1 MRVALLASLLACAP
15 IAHAQTTPNAI
26 VFVTQV
32 PVFGDF
38 AAVGSTFANHLPDID
53 SVYRGGDLWIR
64 YPDGTTRNLTLA
76 AGFGSTT
83 VFQGANAIA
92 VRDPAVDWTGTKIV
106 FSMVVGAPPA
116 QFVVQQYRWQLYE
129 ITNFGVGQT
138 PVITLVP
145 RQPPFNNVMPAYL
158 SGGDLVFAS
167 DRPRGGE
174 AHLYPQ
180 QDEYESTA
188 TVTGLWRLNPQTG
201 ALKLLDHAPSGDF
214 DPMVDSFGRILFTR
228 WDHLQRDQQADAQ
241 ATYQTFDW
249 LSEAANAPTAASNEV
264 FPELRVVPNGS
275 PVNGHRF
282 NNFFP
287 WEIAQDGTN
296 AEFVNH
302 LGRHELQRYFDRSFA
317 TDPNLVEF
325 IDETSGRTNPRSVEN
340 VFQLSEDPTQPGR
353 YLAIDAPEFDTHAAG
368 QLFRFS
374 APPSLNADDVV
385 IEWLTPES
393 TSGTD
398 TGAADHSGH
407 YRNPITLSDGR
418 IVVAHAPQRGGV
430 ATQYRFRI
438 KLMTAGTGGFLTAG
452 TPLTSGIVKNVQQ
465 YDPDALVSYNGEL
478 WELSPVEVRARTIP
492 TAVVEPPLAAP
503 EVTAIANANVA
514 PSSLRQFMRQN
525 DLGLIVVRNATD
537 RDKAD
542 RQQPYNLRRPGGV
555 QTTGSAGTIY
565 DISHFQVVQGDQV
578 RGRGGV
584 AQPAAGRRVLARFL
598 HDPASI
604 ANNLPNPTGPAG
616 SAPIFPD
623 GSVAMFV
630 PARRALSWQTNAP
643 NGTPVVRER
652 YWITVQPGE
661 VRMCEGCHGINRFG
675 QAGQPDATNVPLAL
689 TALLQNWSTTNGG
702 WLFSDGLED

>member
-1 MRVALLASLLACAP
+1 M
-15 IAHAQTTPNAI
+15 
-26 VFVTQV
+26 
-32 PVFGDF
+32 
-38 AAVGSTFANHLPDID
+38 
-53 SVYRGGDLWIR
+53 
-64 YPDGTTRNLTLA
+64 
-76 AGFGSTT
+76 
-83 VFQGANAIA
+83 
-92 VRDPAVDWTGTKIV
+92 
-106 FSMVVGAPPA
+106 
-116 QFVVQQYRWQLYE
+116 
-129 ITNFGVGQT
+129 
-138 PVITLVP
+138 
-145 RQPPFNNVMPAYL
+145 
-158 SGGDLVFAS
+158 
-167 DRPRGGE
+167 
-174 AHLYPQ
+174 
-180 QDEYESTA
+180 
-188 TVTGLWRLNPQTG
+188 
-201 ALKLLDHAPSGDF
+201 
-214 DPMVDSFGRILFTR
+214 
-228 WDHLQRDQQADAQ
+228 
-241 ATYQTFDW
+241 
-249 LSEAANAPTAASNEV
+249 
-264 FPELRVVPNGS
+264 
-275 PVNGHRF
+275 NGHRF

-503 EVTAIANANVA
+503 EGGEVGGQQRALGEYPLAGAVVAAQFEQQRIAGHAGAVQEA
-514 PSSLRQFMRQN
+514 DAR
-525 DLGLIVVRNATD
+525 VVGHVEAHQLLAFEQEGFLAVEVQRAHD
-537 RDKAD
+537 QGALEAGRVVDAGAD
-542 RQQPYNLRRPGGV
+542 R
-555 QTTGSAGTIY
+555 A
-565 DISHFQVVQGDQV
+565 
-578 RGRGGV
+578 
-584 AQPAAGRRVLARFL
+584 
-598 HDPASI
+598 
-604 ANNLPNPTGPAG
+604 
-616 SAPIFPD
+616 
-623 GSVAMFV
+623 
-630 PARRALSWQTNAP
+630 
-643 NGTPVVRER
+643 
-652 YWITVQPGE
+652 
-661 VRMCEGCHGINRFG
+661 
-675 QAGQPDATNVPLAL
+675 
-689 TALLQNWSTTNGG
+689 
-702 WLFSDGLED
+702 